1 MPLSSEVR
9 SLRKKQVQRLNTLT
23 RKHAVQQV
31 YDGAAKSVV
40 EALIATLETISD
52 KGGSDRRRQEG
63 AGSCR
68 STVQGIL

>member
-9 SLRKKQVQRLNTLT
+9 SLRKKQVQRLNTLA

-40 EALIATLETISD
+40 EALIATLETKEAVTGAD
-52 KGGSDRRRQEG
+52 KKELVKC
-63 AGSCR
+63 AACAR
-68 STVQGIL
+68 SRCNA